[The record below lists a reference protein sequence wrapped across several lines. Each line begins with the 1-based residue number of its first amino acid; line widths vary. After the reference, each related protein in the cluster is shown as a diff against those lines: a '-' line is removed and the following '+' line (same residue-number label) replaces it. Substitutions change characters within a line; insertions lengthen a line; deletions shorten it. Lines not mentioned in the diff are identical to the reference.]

1 MQIISILM
9 AGMHLYLPS
18 DFSFAS
24 FSFLHSF
31 DPSNPQVY
39 LIGPIQAMA
48 VRFARAS
55 MHRRAELAPCY
66 SQKLPAGRSSNAN
79 ITTASVAAM
88 EYCYAL
94 VTAGVSLVLYYNT
107 LGADFAYDDR

>member
-1 MQIISILM
+1 M

-24 FSFLHSF
+24 LSFLHSF

-48 VRFARAS
+48 VRFARARTVRCAPP
-55 MHRRAELAPCY
+55 HRRAELAPCY
-66 SQKLPAGRSSNAN
+66 SQKLPAGRCSNAGV
-79 ITTASVAAM
+79 TTASVAAM